1 MLQRLQDPLAI
12 ESLQDRLLLQMEAD
26 ENKVGV
32 NSVRKLYEAFGESKS
47 VEEQGVRLFI
57 WTSCS
62 VFLNVL

>member
-1 MLQRLQDPLAI
+1 
-12 ESLQDRLLLQMEAD
+12 MEAD
-26 ENKVGV
+26 GSRV
-32 NSVRKLYEAFGESKS
+32 NDVRKLSEAFGESKS